1 MLAMSSRWLTLFLVF
16 QDCIMEWLQ
25 KNDDC
30 PICRTSM
37 ITEAEVNQAASSLV
51 GKTRMYRAV
60 ASMNAAQRR
69 PLAPSRRSMEVQRSP
84 LQTHVTPLSGT
95 VLRSVSISFT

>member
-1 MLAMSSRWLTLFLVF
+1 
-16 QDCIMEWLQ
+16 MEWLQ

-51 GKTRMYRAV
+51 GKTRMGRAC
-60 ASMNAAQRR
+60 SMSAAAQQRR
-69 PLAPSRRSMEVQRSP
+69 PSAPSRRVISNQTATR
-84 LQTHVTPLSGT
+84 LQANVTPLSGT